1 MLRRLLRRGARAV
14 QTLLEEDP
22 ITAERQ
28 RLPKFAYSELNALL
42 LEAHAAFTADLRPN
56 YTWGV
61 LHAAFLAKAVGIKR
75 ISAIEFGVAGGR
87 GLIALEKAA
96 EVVEQRLGVAV
107 DVYGFDSGRGLPKPK
122 DYRDLPNLY
131 EESTYLM
138 DHEALQRQ
146 LQHAKLVI
154 GMIEST
160 LPEFIASQ
168 PSPVG
173 FVSIDV
179 DLYSSTMD
187 VFKLF
192 QADQSI
198 LLPRIHCYFDDIMG
212 FTFSEFTGERLAI
225 ADFNNANPFRKI
237 SPIYGLRYFVPRQFE
252 DAYWIQCMYLAHFFE
267 HPLYNLDGGLVVQKQ
282 ENL

>member
-1 MLRRLLRRGARAV
+1 MLK
-14 QTLLEEDP
+14 TLLKRSAKAARSWLADNP
-22 ITAERQ
+22 IAAERQ
-28 RLPKFAYSELNALL
+28 RWEKFAYSELNVLL
-42 LEAHAAFTADLRPN
+42 LEFLAAAKGNLRPN

-61 LHAAFLAKAVGIKR
+61 LHAAWLAKAVGIKR

-107 DVYGFDSGRGLPKPK
+107 DVYGFDTGRGLPKPK

-138 DHEALQRQ
+138 DQEALRRQ
-146 LQHAKLVI
+146 LQHAKLLI
-154 GMIEST
+154 GMIECT
-160 LPEFIASQ
+160 LPEFIASR

-187 VFKLF
+187 AFKLF

-225 ADFNNANPFRKI
+225 ANFNNANPFRKI

-252 DAYWIQCMYLAHFFE
+252 DAYWIQCMYLTHFFE
-267 HPLYNLDGGLVVQKQ
+267 HPLYSLDGGLVVQKQ